1 MVLVVGVLG
10 WGGGRAG
17 GSGSCLRLVHLHW
30 TMHDP
35 DNMTLQAL
43 QDVLQRRGIHG
54 EMSSEA
60 EHCRRRPDLPWPA
73 LTRILRK
80 WNPPAPACPCQLP
93 LPPVEAGVMT
103 DDAWKQQMMV
113 LYRQHV
119 MPKPQRKARNRR
131 ERSAASSTDQAKV
144 PAAAQFAT
152 AADTSPSRTAT
163 SAALPAGSGAVALPQ
178 TPAASEAAAAAAAAA
193 AGTSAATAMVEQQ
206 LRSQHLSS
214 DAALVRAKV
223 RVAVFSLVPWHV
235 RGRPGSGRGTGRS
248 HRAGPCAR
256 GGRGQGGGTGDAP
269 TLPCAGTTFG
279 LICGVR
285 TVHVHFIPRNPT
297 RDAGHLSVGLS

>member
-1 MVLVVGVLG
+1 
-10 WGGGRAG
+10 
-17 GSGSCLRLVHLHW
+17 
-30 TMHDP
+30 
-35 DNMTLQAL
+35 
-43 QDVLQRRGIHG
+43 
-54 EMSSEA
+54 
-60 EHCRRRPDLPWPA
+60 
-73 LTRILRK
+73 
-80 WNPPAPACPCQLP
+80 
-93 LPPVEAGVMT
+93 MT

-178 TPAASEAAAAAAAAA
+178 TPAASDADAAAA

-223 RVAVFSLVPWHV
+223 REAVFSLVPWHV
-235 RGRPGSGRGTGRS
+235 RGRPGSGRRTGRS